1 MEPNSRTPASAWM
14 VPILNAVILRDMFVE
29 EGLDPNHL
37 LQGTSLSGDV
47 FEDDDALLPY
57 DKMVKIFQNAAKAF
71 PHPELGLRM
80 GARESPSDWGLVGY
94 AMICCRDA
102 RAVFDVIRKFHKVAA
117 SMTEMAVQEIEGLLL
132 LRLIPPR
139 PLGTALPVVIE
150 EHITATVAALKF
162 VTGKSIVPERLELSY
177 ARPDH
182 YRAYAR
188 YFGCPVYF
196 DRAVNQLVFDADILD
211 LPVMQRNDVSA
222 KIAAS
227 LCAQQLN
234 RQSIEPDFVYRVRHC
249 LLMRTDRFPTADE
262 VAQQLH
268 MTSRTL
274 RNKLRHDDT
283 SFQSILDDVRKQIAL
298 DYLENSTMTVAEIAD
313 ILGFDSSR
321 NFRRAFMRWTGELP
335 SATRNRRSG
344 SQ

>member
-1 MEPNSRTPASAWM
+1 MWRWAPT
-14 VPILNAVILRDMFVE
+14 
-29 EGLDPNHL
+29 GL
-37 LQGTSLSGDV
+37 S
-47 FEDDDALLPY
+47 
-57 DKMVKIFQNAAKAF
+57 M
-71 PHPELGLRM
+71 
-80 GARESPSDWGLVGY
+80 
-94 AMICCRDA
+94 CC
-102 RAVFDVIRKFHKVAA
+102 
-117 SMTEMAVQEIEGLLL
+117 SST
-132 LRLIPPR
+132 
-139 PLGTALPVVIE
+139 
-150 EHITATVAALKF
+150 
-162 VTGKSIVPERLELSY
+162 
-177 ARPDH
+177 ARPAH
-182 YRAYAR
+182 WSGWFHCRAEPGRLGPRISSICRLCNAS
-188 YFGCPVYF
+188 
-196 DRAVNQLVFDADILD
+196 
-211 LPVMQRNDVSA
+211 DVSA

-234 RQSIEPDFVYRVRHC
+234 RQSIEPDFVYWVRHC

-274 RNKLRHDDT
+274 RNKLRHDGS

-298 DYLENSTMTVAEIAD
+298 DHLENSTMTVAEIAA

>member
-1 MEPNSRTPASAWM
+1 MRADIPEKGMSALLVVEDLDGFEQARTQF
-14 VPILNAVILRDMFVE
+14 INAMI
-29 EGLDPNHL
+29 G
-37 LQGTSLSGDV
+37 LQGLAPDINTV
-47 FEDDDALLPY
+47 FAD
-57 DKMVKIFQNAAKAF
+57 
-71 PHPELGLRM
+71 
-80 GARESPSDWGLVGY
+80 
-94 AMICCRDA
+94 
-102 RAVFDVIRKFHKVAA
+102 
-117 SMTEMAVQEIEGLLL
+117 
-132 LRLIPPR
+132 
-139 PLGTALPVVIE
+139 LGTAVVGAGV
-150 EHITATVAALKF
+150 TATIAALNF
-162 VTGKSIVPERLELSY
+162 VTGKSIASDRLELSY

-196 DRAVNQLVFDADILD
+196 DRAVNQLVFNADILD
-211 LPVMQRNDVSA
+211 LPVIQRSDVSA

-234 RQSIEPDFVYRVRHC
+234 RQSIETDFVYRVRHC

-283 SFQSILDDVRKQIAL
+283 SFQSIFDDVRKQIAL
-298 DYLENSTMTVAEIAD
+298 DYLENSTMTVAEIAA